1 VVRSTVITRGALHR
15 GALPATRLGSV
26 QDEVDGRLWVM
37 TIRVIDAQR
46 DHAET
51 RRPDAPVSRFDYIE
65 TDAESERTEV
75 QAFMM
80 FCGSSAYLRFSVL
93 IYHSQKHL
101 DVKRFGDIVAGTK
114 IY

>member
-26 QDEVDGRLWVM
+26 QDEVDGRLWVT

-80 FCGSSAYLRFSVL
+80 FVVPQPTWGLVYLSTTPRSIWMSNGLV
-93 IYHSQKHL
+93 
-101 DVKRFGDIVAGTK
+101 T
-114 IY
+114 